1 MEWSPCQWWW
11 IGRRICKEKNYR
23 SAEIWQ
29 RWGQISLGEPFYW
42 LRSVTKPR
50 LKTSPLGSQSHSLL
64 CVWQNNKSKALNLKV
79 SFNTVSK
86 TNFHLFVSAIYHLHL
101 IQLCPL
107 HKRLGSA
114 RESKRARVFAWLR
127 VHTGSVSWGGQVR
140 VEGASPHSREVGIT
154 FGNSHNKRKCEGET
168 EREKEKPDNRCKKT
182 CTQVKTKAASP
193 NQEWEI
199 GWPLRGGGVGSAFT
213 SRNGSQGVRKWRE
226 WKETT
231 DKLKKN
237 EQHRQTYTFLK
248 QRKGCLDN
256 CLSVRELN

>member
-11 IGRRICKEKNYR
+11 IGRRICKEKNYQ

-29 RWGQISLGEPFYW
+29 WWGQISLGEPFYW
-42 LRSVTKPR
+42 LRSPKDVTKPR

-114 RESKRARVFAWLR
+114 RESKRARVFVWLR
-127 VHTGSVSWGGQVR
+127 GALVWFHEGGRWGLWVR
-140 VEGASPHSREVGIT
+140 VLIREKWELLSATRATRESVRVRRRE
-154 FGNSHNKRKCEGET
+154 KRKNLIIDAKKPAHKSKQKLLAQIRS
-168 EREKEKPDNRCKKT
+168 ERLADP
-182 CTQVKTKAASP
+182 
-193 NQEWEI
+193 
-199 GWPLRGGGVGSAFT
+199 
-213 SRNGSQGVRKWRE
+213 
-226 WKETT
+226 
-231 DKLKKN
+231 
-237 EQHRQTYTFLK
+237 
-248 QRKGCLDN
+248 
-256 CLSVRELN
+256 